1 MNKNPCK
8 PCKGKGRQAQ
18 HRKIRLTI
26 PAGVDTG
33 TRLRV
38 SGEGEGGYLG
48 GPAGDLYVEMRV
60 KDHPKFE
67 RRGDD
72 LISELSVPYV
82 QLLLGA
88 ELEVH
93 TVMGKAKLEIPK
105 GTDGNGTVKL
115 AGEGLPSL
123 RGSRRGDIYY
133 HINVEFPDKLHK
145 DEEKLLRD
153 IAKARGLDVK
163 KEAGFFKK

>member
-1 MNKNPCK
+1 M
-8 PCKGKGRQAQ
+8 
-18 HRKIRLTI
+18 
-26 PAGVDTG
+26 
-33 TRLRV
+33 

-133 HINVEFPDKLHK
+133 HINIEFPDKLHK